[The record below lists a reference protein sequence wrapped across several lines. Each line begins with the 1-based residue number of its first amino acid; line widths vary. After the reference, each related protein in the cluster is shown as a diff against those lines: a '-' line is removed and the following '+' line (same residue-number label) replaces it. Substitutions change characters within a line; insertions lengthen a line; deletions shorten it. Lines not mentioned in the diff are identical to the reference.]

1 MKWVQT
7 GQSVWA
13 FFAFVKDDV
22 KEENF
27 PFRINEICYNNLSNR
42 FQKDAYINNKLLG
55 GIR

>member
-27 PFRINEICYNNLSNR
+27 PSRINEICYNNLSNR